1 MKDLLIKTLQD
12 MKLGGKVNTLN
23 DNQHSWQVGT
33 LGQLLKKTQFE
44 YG

>member
-12 MKLGGKVNTLN
+12 MKLGGKVDTLN
-23 DNQHSWQVGT
+23 DNQGSWQVGT
-33 LGQLLKKTQFE
+33 LGRLLEKTQFE